1 MKNDNKL
8 VIDKKDERPVV
19 NKKFG
24 GSERGQVAREEL
36 KLIFKDPANPS
47 YFLKDID
54 YARRFDVIRHTIYN
68 IRGDLKIPPRSAR
81 ILHFLRKMKTSNLTI
96 KEISAKLNIKYQN
109 LYKLITDNNIPF
121 KKEQP
126 SP

>member
-1 MKNDNKL
+1 MKKVDEAMA
-8 VIDKKDERPVV
+8 DKKDVEPVI

-36 KLIFKDPANPS
+36 KLIFNDPTNTS

-54 YARRFDVIRHTIYN
+54 YAVKFNVTRLTIYN
-68 IRGDLKIPPRSAR
+68 IRKDFKIPPRSVR
-81 ILHFLRKMKTSNLTI
+81 ILHILEKMKTSRLTL
-96 KEISAKLNIKYQN
+96 KEMSEKLGIKYQN
-109 LYKLITDNNIPF
+109 LYKLITDNKIPF